1 MEGSDLKTRS
11 VFDPYYLVIP
21 ANFHEAARR
30 LAVTFAGR
38 FEANEE
44 QTVQKIKEL
53 YSLDF
58 GLTQQGSCGT
68 DHCPIILITGQLDLS
83 GSPRCFNRMM

>member
-1 MEGSDLKTRS
+1 MVNAGAPERVVMEGSDLKTRS

-38 FEANEE
+38 FEANEYK
-44 QTVQKIKEL
+44 QCRKSRSYTV
-53 YSLDF
+53 
-58 GLTQQGSCGT
+58 G
-68 DHCPIILITGQLDLS
+68 ILV
-83 GSPRCFNRMM
+83 